1 MKFRILIEPD
11 EDGILVA
18 TVPSLPGCVSQG
30 ASREEA
36 VRNVREAIEGYLE
49 SLRERGEPIPPS
61 IVEEVIDV
69 AV

>member
-11 EDGILVA
+11 EDGMLVA
-18 TVPSLPGCVSQG
+18 TVPTLPGCVSQG

-36 VRNVREAIEGYLE
+36 VRNIREAIEAYVE

-61 IVEEVIDV
+61 ITEEVIDV